1 MCISDGVH
9 ADGAGEC
16 FFGQLRPVVD
26 ALDKKAGT
34 RSELVWL
41 VLVWLVLVWLV
52 LVWLVCNQHAT
63 VVLRI
68 CEYIQDV
75 LDASHATVRNFDF
88 HCF

>member
-41 VLVWLVLVWLV
+41 VLVWLV
-52 LVWLVCNQHAT
+52 CNQHAT